1 VTREMP
7 VQAAAVVAEDVW
19 KTLGSARVLRGVFL
33 SVAPGSA
40 SAILGPNGS
49 GKSTLLAVLAAL
61 LRPSRG
67 RVHIHG
73 EDLFVEPAAR
83 SMIGFVAHEPMLY
96 GRLSALENLHLFASL
111 YGLRNPRARAEQ
123 ACDLVGLRRLHDPL
137 YRLSRGLQQ
146 RAALARAIV
155 HTPQVLLLDEPN
167 TGLDPE
173 GRNRLRVIL
182 DAVRA
187 RGGTVIIATHGP
199 EEALL
204 LADHGY
210 VLTGGRLGDPLP
222 LGGLNTEAVQ
232 AWYLARVASVPLAV
246 P

>member
-1 VTREMP
+1 M
-7 VQAAAVVAEDVW
+7 VAEDVW
-19 KTLGSARVLRGVFL
+19 KAFGSARVLRGVSL

-49 GKSTLLAVLAAL
+49 GKSTLLGVLAAL

-67 RVHIHG
+67 RVHVYG
-73 EDLFVEPAAR
+73 EDPFVEPAAR

-111 YGLRNPRARAEQ
+111 YGLRNPRARAEE
-123 ACDLVGLRRLHDPL
+123 ACDLVGLRRPHDPVH
-137 YRLSRGLQQ
+137 RLSRGLQQ

-155 HTPQVLLLDEPN
+155 HTPQLLLLDEPM

-173 GRNRLRVIL
+173 GRDRLRRIL
-182 DAVRA
+182 DTVRA
-187 RGGTVIIATHGP
+187 QGGTVIMATHSP

-204 LADHGY
+204 FADHGF
-210 VLTGGRLGDPLP
+210 VLTEGRLGDPLP
-222 LGGLNTEAVQ
+222 LRGLDAEALQ
-232 AWYLARVASVPLAV
+232 AWYLAGVASMP
-246 P
+246 PS

>member
-1 VTREMP
+1 
-7 VQAAAVVAEDVW
+7 VVAEDIW
-19 KTLGSARVLRGVFL
+19 KTFGSARVLRGVSL

-49 GKSTLLAVLAAL
+49 GKSTLLGVLAAL

-67 RVHIHG
+67 RVHVYG
-73 EDLFVEPAAR
+73 EDPFVEPAAR

-111 YGLRNPRARAEQ
+111 YGLRNPRARAEE
-123 ACDLVGLRRLHDPL
+123 ACDLVGLRRLHDPVH
-137 YRLSRGLQQ
+137 RLSRGLQQ

-155 HTPQVLLLDEPN
+155 HTPQLLLLDEPM

-173 GRNRLRVIL
+173 GRDRLRRIL
-182 DAVRA
+182 DTVRA
-187 RGGTVIIATHGP
+187 QGGTVIMATHSP

-204 LADHGY
+204 FADHGF
-210 VLTGGRLGDPLP
+210 VLTEGRLGDPLP
-222 LGGLNTEAVQ
+222 FRGLDAEALQ
-232 AWYLARVASVPLAV
+232 AWYLAAAPVGLRITVP
-246 P
+246 